1 MSPAEDRSGSTAL
14 TVAVAWKIVGPRGHS
29 LLMGCSCNVRASLVH
44 VEVSFQDSLL
54 HRIWDLGLLWH
65 LADRRLHDGDTL
77 GSLMSSSACHGWRAG
92 NRATL
97 SSRAEVLSEIVAFA

>member
-1 MSPAEDRSGSTAL
+1 MI
-14 TVAVAWKIVGPRGHS
+14 K
-29 LLMGCSCNVRASLVH
+29 LVH
-44 VEVSFQDSLL
+44 VEVSLEYAFL
-54 HRIWDLGLLWH
+54 HSIRNPGLRH